1 MKTLGLCLCLWLVNT
16 TSTSSTNDA
25 ERSRGQLGGTMIV
38 EESVS
43 TEYCVWYRTSNDVG
57 LGGVVV
63 PLHCILGWMPSAV
76 EAS

>member
-1 MKTLGLCLCLWLVNT
+1 LC
-16 TSTSSTNDA
+16 
-25 ERSRGQLGGTMIV
+25 GTMIV